1 MFLRKRISKCLLGA
15 AAAVMLAASPGA
27 YAQGGGAFGVSDE
40 KAQQLGAQEHP
51 KIVAEYGGEIE
62 DAKIKA
68 YVEGIARKLIA
79 VSDKPNE
86 PVVVTVLDSPVVN
99 AFALPGHL
107 YVTRGLMAY
116 ADSEAELAGVIGH
129 ELGHIFEKH
138 TARRIKR
145 GNLAGIGAAILG
157 VGAAVLGA
165 DPGIIQTLSQGAQLY
180 VMNFSRKQ
188 EYQADMVGVRLLA
201 KAKYDPTA
209 GAGFL
214 NTLGRISALE
224 QQISGR
230 AAPPEFL
237 STHPNTA
244 DRVRRAA
251 AEAKVVQGASTDQVR
266 DPFLNRIDGMLF
278 GDDPVKQGFIRGR
291 DFIHPG
297 LGFAFTA
304 PQGVK
309 LQNTS
314 QAVVGRGQNMQ
325 MQFTSANSEQSP
337 QQIVQAIGQQLKV
350 QLANGRTFRSAGR
363 EGATAIGR
371 GNTQNGP
378 VDAHIYVIKWQGA
391 SNWVFLFLTPA
402 QLSGQMQQAFD
413 QSALSLRDVDARSA
427 NAPPAQRL
435 QVVSAGANDTVA
447 SLAARSAFPDYK
459 EQRFRIMNS
468 LENNESISP
477 GYRVKL
483 IR

>member
-1 MFLRKRISKCLLGA
+1 MSKNRRISKSLLALA
-15 AAAVMLAASPGA
+15 AAAMLAGSPSA
-27 YAQGGGAFGVSDE
+27 YAQGGGAFGISDE
-40 KAQQLGAQEHP
+40 KAKQLGAQEHP

-62 DAKIKA
+62 DPKIKA

-201 KAKYDPTA
+201 KANYDPTGA
-209 GAGFL
+209 AGFL

-244 DRVRRAA
+244 ERVRRAA
-251 AEAKVVQGASTDQVR
+251 SEAKVLQGASTDQVR
-266 DPFLNRIDGMLF
+266 DPFLNRVDGMLF
-278 GDDPVKQGFIRGR
+278 GDDPVKQGFVRGQ

-304 PQGVK
+304 PQGMK

-314 QAVVGRGQNMQ
+314 QAVIGQGQNVQ
-325 MQFTSANSEQSP
+325 MQFTGATSEQSP

-350 QLANGRTFRSAGR
+350 QMANGRNFQVAGR
-363 EGATAIGR
+363 QGATAVGR

-378 VDAHIYVIKWQGA
+378 VDAHVYVVKWQGA
-391 SNWVFLFLTPA
+391 SNWVFLWLTPA
-402 QLSGQMQQAFD
+402 QFSGQFQPVFD
-413 QSALSLRDVDARSA
+413 QSVGSLRNVDARTA
-427 NAPPAQRL
+427 NAPPAQRI

-447 SLAARSAFPDYK
+447 SLAARTAFPDYK

-468 LENNESISP
+468 LENNETVTP

-483 IR
+483 VK